1 MRKIPPVK
9 FLLVDDKPENLLA
22 LEALLRRDGLEI
34 LQARSGVEALE
45 ILLAHEVALALLD
58 VHMPEIDG
66 FALAEMM
73 RGADR
78 TRHVPIIFVTAA
90 AEERNRLFRGYDA
103 GAVDFLVKPI
113 DPRILRHKTETFF
126 QLHRQRLE
134 LEETLRLNE
143 TFMAAVG
150 HDLRNP
156 LNAIVLMSEALL
168 EKSEDPA
175 TLKIAERVRSSGRR
189 MAGIID
195 DLYDLTH
202 ARRGDGIPIAR
213 VVTDALSV
221 VRKVVSEHEP
231 VRSGAPITIVHEGD
245 TIGEWDAGR
254 LAQVFSNLVANAIHH
269 GAPGKP
275 IEIEAKG
282 DDGELVVCVKNEG
295 VIPPDLVPVLFDPFR
310 SGRAATSKRDG
321 LGLGLFIVDQIVLAH
336 GGSIVVTS
344 NAEVGTIFCVKL
356 PKAETPESK
365 PSFPPRAPG
374 ATAGLDG
381 NR

>member
-1 MRKIPPVK
+1 MRKTPKVK
-9 FLLVDDKPENLLA
+9 FLLVDDKEENLLA

-34 LQARSGVEALE
+34 LQARSGIEALE
-45 ILLAHEVALALLD
+45 LLLVHEVALALLD
-58 VHMPEIDG
+58 VHMPDMDG
-66 FALAEMM
+66 FTLAEMM

-90 AEERNRLFRGYDA
+90 AEEKNRIFQGYDA

-156 LNAIVLMSEALL
+156 LNAMVLMSEALL
-168 EKSEDPA
+168 GQSEDPA
-175 TLKIAERVRSSGRR
+175 TRKLAERMRSSGRR

-202 ARRGDGIPIAR
+202 ARRGDGIPITCTT
-213 VVTDALSV
+213 TDALAV
-221 VRKVVSEHEP
+221 VRKVVAEQDALKKRP
-231 VRSGAPITIVHEGD
+231 PILVTHEGE
-245 TIGEWDAGR
+245 TVGEWDPGR
-254 LAQVFSNLVANAIHH
+254 LGQVFSNLLSNAFAH
-269 GAPGKP
+269 GVPDTTV
-275 IEIEAKG
+275 EV
-282 DDGELVVCVKNEG
+282 DVRGEEGRLVVCVKNQG
-295 VIPPDLVPVLFDPFR
+295 VIPPDVLPVLFDPFR
-310 SGRAATSKRDG
+310 SGRDTSQKREG

-336 GGSIVVTS
+336 GGSIEVTS
-344 NAEVGTIFCVKL
+344 DAASGTVFCVRL
-356 PKAETPESK
+356 PKVKAPDSK
-365 PSFPPRAPG
+365 PSVPPR
-374 ATAGLDG
+374 THRSSVSEDG
-381 NR
+381 

>member
-1 MRKIPPVK
+1 VKKIPPVK
-9 FLLVDDKPENLLA
+9 FLLVDDKAENLLA

-34 LQARSGVEALE
+34 LQAQSGVEALE
-45 ILLAHEVALALLD
+45 LLLVHEVALALLD
-58 VHMPEIDG
+58 VHMPEMDG
-66 FALAEMM
+66 FALAETM

-143 TFMAAVG
+143 TFMATVG

-156 LNAIVLMSEALL
+156 LNAMVLMCEALL
-168 EKSEDPA
+168 GQSSDDA
-175 TLKIAERVRSSGRR
+175 TRKVAERMRSSGRR

-202 ARRGDGIPIAR
+202 ARRGDGIPITRA
-213 VVTDALSV
+213 VTDALAV
-221 VRKVVSEHEP
+221 VTKVVAEHDMLKHSTSIQVEH
-231 VRSGAPITIVHEGD
+231 G
-245 TIGEWDAGR
+245 GETVGQWDAGR
-254 LAQVFSNLVANAIHH
+254 LGQVFSNLISNAIHH
-269 GAPGKP
+269 GVAGEPV
-275 IEIEAKG
+275 EVDVRG
-282 DDGELVVCVKNEG
+282 DDDELVVCVKNAG
-295 VIPPDLVPVLFDPFR
+295 TIPNDVLPVLFDPFR
-310 SGRAATSKRDG
+310 SGRASAQKRDG

-336 GGSIVVTS
+336 GGTIEVTCD
-344 NAEVGTIFCVKL
+344 AGKTVFCVRL
-356 PKAETPESK
+356 PKAPPPESK
-365 PSFPPRAPG
+365 PSAPPRITR
-374 ATAGLDG
+374 TADT
-381 NR
+381 